1 MKITVIGSGKVGLEI
16 TRRLSEEGHDLVV
29 IDKEESKLAK
39 ILENNLDVMAMKGSG
54 SSAKV
59 LKSPEVMGSDLL
71 VAVTNSD
78 EINMIA
84 CMMAKKLGIPKTVA
98 RIRDPDYARDLV
110 VSKEDLGLDLVV
122 NPEYAAAMEINRL
135 LTMALPVHTE
145 VFARGKIQM
154 ADITVGE
161 SMPVFANRKLKDVEL
176 PRSCLIVAISRR
188 GEMVIPGGKDTI
200 LPGDTLY
207 ILGHSDAIDRVC
219 ARIKKKKQKMQRVLI
234 LGGGRIAYYLAEKL
248 CSLGLRVKIIEQN
261 QERCRDLA
269 ERLPGVLVLRG
280 DGSDIEILKRE
291 GIKETDGFVA
301 VTGIDE
307 ENLLISLLA
316 KQMGAKRV
324 VAKVSR
330 PSYTQLVERLGVDAA
345 ISPRLIMVSEI
356 LRFIR
361 GGRLLSLFLLLNGQ
375 AEVFEL
381 IVQPGTKIAGRTL
394 KTSGLPK
401 GAIVGAILRGDEAI
415 IPEGNDV
422 IMENDRLVV
431 FALGHIMHNVE
442 SLFNVG
448 GHFLEQ
454 KPYHPDA
461 GTGPAL

>member
-1 MKITVIGSGKVGLEI
+1 MKITLIGCGKVGMEI
-16 TRRLSEEGHDLVV
+16 TRRLYEEGHDLLV
-29 IDKEESKLAK
+29 IDKEETKLAK
-39 ILENNLDVMAMKGSG
+39 IHENNLDVMAMKGSG
-54 SSAKV
+54 SSAKI
-59 LKSPEVMGSDLL
+59 LKSQDVRDSNLL

-98 RIRDPDYARDLV
+98 RIRDPDYARDLI

-122 NPEYAAAMEINRL
+122 NPEYAAAMEISRV
-135 LTMALPVHTE
+135 LTVALPVHTE
-145 VFARGKIQM
+145 PFANGKVQM
-154 ADITVGE
+154 ADIPVDE
-161 SMPVFANRKLKDVEL
+161 SITAFANKKLQDIVL

-188 GEMVIPGGKDTI
+188 GEMVIPGGKDII
-200 LPGDTLY
+200 LPGDTIY
-207 ILGHSDAIDRVC
+207 ILGHSHSIDKIC
-219 ARIKKKKQKMQRVLI
+219 SKIKKKKQKVQSVLI
-234 LGGGRIAYYLAEKL
+234 LGGGRISFYLAEKL
-248 CSLGLRVKIIEQN
+248 CSMGMRVKIIEQN

-269 ERLPGVLVLRG
+269 ERLPDVLVLRG
-280 DGSDIEILKRE
+280 DGSDIDLLKRE

-307 ENLLISLLA
+307 ENLLLSLLA
-316 KQMGAKRV
+316 KQVGAKRV

-330 PSYTQLVERLGVDAA
+330 PSYTPLVERLGVDAA

-381 IVQPGTKIAGRTL
+381 IVQKGSKIAGRPL
-394 KTSGLPK
+394 KASGMPK
-401 GAIVGAILRGDEAI
+401 GAIVGAILRGDDAI

-431 FALGHIMHNVE
+431 FTLGHIVHNVE
-442 SLFNVG
+442 SLINLG
-448 GHFLEQ
+448 GALVEQ
-454 KPYHPDA
+454 
-461 GTGPAL
+461 

>member
-1 MKITVIGSGKVGLEI
+1 MKITVIGSGKVGMEI
-16 TRRLSEEGHDLVV
+16 TRRLAEEGHDLVV
-29 IDKEESKLAK
+29 IDKDESKLAK
-39 ILENNLDVMAMKGSG
+39 ILENNLDVMVMKGSG
-54 SSAKV
+54 SSAKM
-59 LKSPEVMGSDLL
+59 LKSPDVTDSDLL

-122 NPEYAAAMEINRL
+122 NPEYYAAMEINRL
-135 LTMALPVHTE
+135 LTVALPVHTE
-145 VFARGKIQM
+145 VFARGKVQM
-154 ADITVGE
+154 ADITIDE
-161 SMPVFANRKLKDVEL
+161 TMSAFTNKKLLNVNL
-176 PRSCLIVAISRR
+176 PKSCLIVAISRR
-188 GEMVIPGGKDTI
+188 GEMVIPGGKDLI

-207 ILGHSDAIDRVC
+207 ILGHSDSVNKVC
-219 ARIKKKKQKMQRVLI
+219 TRIKKKKQKMQSVLI
-234 LGGGRIAYYLAEKL
+234 LGGGRISYYLADKL
-248 CSLGLRVKIIEQN
+248 SSLGLRVKIIEQN

-269 ERLPGVLVLRG
+269 ERLPDTLVIRG
-280 DGSDIEILKRE
+280 DGSDIELLKRE

-307 ENLLISLLA
+307 ENLLLSLLA

-381 IVQPGTKIAGRTL
+381 IVQPGTRIAGRTL
-394 KTSGLPK
+394 KNSGLPK
-401 GAIVGAILRGDEAI
+401 GAIIGAILRGEEAI

-431 FALGHIMHNVE
+431 FALGHIMHKVE

-448 GHFLEQ
+448 DIKQLLN
-454 KPYHPDA
+454 K
-461 GTGPAL
+461 

>member
-1 MKITVIGSGKVGLEI
+1 MKITVIGCGKVGIEI
-16 TRRLSEEGHDLVV
+16 TRRLYEEGHDLLV
-29 IDKEESKLAK
+29 IDKEETKLAK
-39 ILENNLDVMAMKGSG
+39 IHENNLDVMAMKGSG
-54 SSAKV
+54 SSARI
-59 LKSPEVMGSDLL
+59 LKSQDVRDSDLL

-98 RIRDPDYARDLV
+98 RIRDPDYARDLI

-122 NPEYAAAMEINRL
+122 NPEYAAAMEISRV
-135 LTMALPVHTE
+135 LTVALPVHTE
-145 VFARGKIQM
+145 PFANGKVQM
-154 ADITVGE
+154 ADIPVDE
-161 SMPVFANRKLKDVEL
+161 SITAFANKKLQDIVL

-188 GEMVIPGGKDTI
+188 GEMVIPGGKDII
-200 LPGDTLY
+200 LPGDTIY
-207 ILGHSDAIDRVC
+207 ILGHSHSIDKIC
-219 ARIKKKKQKMQRVLI
+219 SKIKKKKQKVQSVLI
-234 LGGGRIAYYLAEKL
+234 LGGGRISFYLAEKL
-248 CSLGLRVKIIEQN
+248 CSMGMRVKIIEQN

-269 ERLPGVLVLRG
+269 ERLPEVLVLRG
-280 DGSDIEILKRE
+280 DGSDIDLLKRE

-307 ENLLISLLA
+307 ENLLLSLLA
-316 KQMGAKRV
+316 KQVGAKRV

-330 PSYTQLVERLGVDAA
+330 PSYTPLVERLGVDAA

-381 IVQPGTKIAGRTL
+381 IVQKGSKIAGRPL
-394 KTSGLPK
+394 KASGMPK
-401 GAIVGAILRGDEAI
+401 GAIVGAILRGDDAI
-415 IPEGNDV
+415 IPEGSDV

-431 FALGHIMHNVE
+431 FTLGHIVHNVE
-442 SLFNVG
+442 SLINLG
-448 GHFLEQ
+448 GALVEQ
-454 KPYHPDA
+454 
-461 GTGPAL
+461 

>member
-1 MKITVIGSGKVGLEI
+1 MKITVIGCGKVGMEI
-16 TRRLSEEGHDLVV
+16 TRRLYEEGHDLLV
-29 IDKEESKLAK
+29 IDKEETKLAK
-39 ILENNLDVMAMKGSG
+39 IHENNLDVMAMKGSG
-54 SSAKV
+54 SSAKI
-59 LKSPEVMGSDLL
+59 LKSQDVRDSNLL

-98 RIRDPDYARDLV
+98 RIRDPDYARDLI

-122 NPEYAAAMEINRL
+122 NPEYAAAMEISRV
-135 LTMALPVHTE
+135 LTVALPVHTE
-145 VFARGKIQM
+145 PFANGKVQM
-154 ADITVGE
+154 ADIPVDE
-161 SMPVFANRKLKDVEL
+161 SITAFANKKLQDIVL

-188 GEMVIPGGKDTI
+188 GEMVIPGGKDII
-200 LPGDTLY
+200 LPGDTIY
-207 ILGHSDAIDRVC
+207 ILGHSHSIDKIC
-219 ARIKKKKQKMQRVLI
+219 SKIKKKKQKVQSVLI
-234 LGGGRIAYYLAEKL
+234 LGGGRISFYLAEKL
-248 CSLGLRVKIIEQN
+248 CSMGMRVKIIEQN

-269 ERLPGVLVLRG
+269 ERLPDVLVLRG
-280 DGSDIEILKRE
+280 DGSDIDLLKRE

-307 ENLLISLLA
+307 ENLLLSLLA
-316 KQMGAKRV
+316 KQVGAKRV

-330 PSYTQLVERLGVDAA
+330 PSYTPLVERLGVDAA

-381 IVQPGTKIAGRTL
+381 IVQKGSKIAGRPL
-394 KTSGLPK
+394 KASGMPK
-401 GAIVGAILRGDEAI
+401 GAIVGAILRGDDAI

-431 FALGHIMHNVE
+431 FTLGHIVHNVE
-442 SLFNVG
+442 SLINLG
-448 GHFLEQ
+448 GALVEQ
-454 KPYHPDA
+454 
-461 GTGPAL
+461 